1 MPFLQFNLDP
11 ILIAA
16 IKQQGFNAPT
26 QVQLQAIPAFLKG
39 KDLLVG
45 AQTGTG
51 KTAAFAI
58 PLLQKLLDDNK
69 QKSDLQ
75 TSSEQT
81 AQPDEITAHLVAQAY
96 DQASEKAPEKA
107 MQPVLRAL
115 ILTPTRELALQVQSN
130 INALAQDT
138 GLKLAIAYGG
148 ASIGEQV
155 RSIKAGADI
164 LVATPGRLLD
174 YLRRRVVS
182 LKQVQYLIFDEADRM
197 LDMGFKDEIRDLLRQ
212 VPKQRQTLLFSAT
225 LNDSI
230 FGFSKNLLKEPV
242 LIEVTKANAKVAKI
256 VERVYSVDEERKL
269 ALLCHLIKQ
278 ETWQQALVFS
288 RTREGADSLSSQ
300 LQRAGIKALAFH
312 GDLSQSVREQ
322 VLRDFSQGQV
332 QVLVA
337 TDVAARGLDIEDL
350 HYVVN
355 FELPHLSEDY
365 IHRIGRTGRAGK
377 DGVAVTFFSIE
388 DTTKLM
394 ALETL
399 LDRRLPQQ
407 WYPGFEPDLT
417 KEVVIGRKHTKAA
430 QKQQARRKALG
441 KPKR

>member
-69 QKSDLQ
+69 QKSNLQIGCEQHNHSDISDIDLLQ
-75 TSSEQT
+75 QSTLG
-81 AQPDEITAHLVAQAY
+81 QPIEPA
-96 DQASEKAPEKA
+96 
-107 MQPVLRAL
+107 LRAL

-230 FGFSKNLLKEPV
+230 FSFSKNLLKEPV
-242 LIEVTKANAKVAKI
+242 LIEVAKANAKVAKI

-278 ETWQQALVFS
+278 EAWQQALVFS
-288 RTREGADSLSSQ
+288 RTREGADKLSSQ

-322 VLRDFSQGQV
+322 VLKDFSQGQV

-350 HYVVN
+350 QYVVN

-394 ALETL
+394 ALEIL

>member
-11 ILIAA
+11 VLIAA

-26 QVQLQAIPAFLKG
+26 QVQLQAIPAFLQG

-69 QKSDLQ
+69 QKSNLQIGCDQHNHSDNSDIDLLQQ
-75 TSSEQT
+75 THAHET
-81 AQPDEITAHLVAQAY
+81 DALGQPIEPA
-96 DQASEKAPEKA
+96 
-107 MQPVLRAL
+107 LRAL

-212 VPKQRQTLLFSAT
+212 IPKQRQTLLFSAT

-230 FGFSKNLLKEPV
+230 FSFSKNLLKEPV
-242 LIEVTKANAKVAKI
+242 LIEVAKPNAKVAKI

-278 ETWQQALVFS
+278 EAWQQALVFS

-322 VLRDFSQGQV
+322 VLKDFSQGQV

-350 HYVVN
+350 QYVVN

-394 ALETL
+394 ALEIL